1 MKKTGILC
9 GVLIVGAFIVL
20 AASVALAETVTP
32 TVEGNIVEVSTTTQ
46 ADEAVISEDGAH
58 SEEGGH
64 GAIGPTFLLLAVLL
78 IAAKLGGAIER
89 LGQPGVLGEI
99 GAGIVLSA
107 MAFLGANFL
116 FEARDSQ
123 ILAFIAEL
131 GAVILLFQ
139 IGLESNISKMA
150 KVGVPAFIVASI
162 GATIPFVLGA
172 WVLGPFFFPEATLAA
187 HLFVGAAL
195 VATSVGITAY
205 VFQAMGM
212 SRTRPAQIVL
222 GAAVID
228 DVIGLL
234 VLAVVSAIATGGSVT
249 PEMVGILT
257 LKAFGF
263 LIGAILLGD
272 ILAKTL
278 SRLFSAIQTG
288 VGMKLALALSFA
300 LGYAYLATLVGL
312 APIVGAFAAGLVLD
326 AVHFKSFQL
335 PAIAHDLK
343 RLRGFDKE
351 EKGKIDALIEK
362 HEHGHIEDLIGNL
375 GLVLVPI
382 FFVYTGLQID
392 FASLLNPE
400 LYLVALVITVVAI
413 LGKVVA
419 GIAAKGGLNERLL
432 VGVSMVPRGE
442 VGLIFASTGMALGAI
457 TSEMFSVIILVII
470 GTTFI
475 APPLIK
481 VFLARYEAEIKKA

>member
-9 GVLIVGAFIVL
+9 GVLIVSAFVVL
-20 AASVALAETVTP
+20 AASVALAADTAPVQGAEDAVGATAIEESHGQ
-32 TVEGNIVEVSTTTQ
+32 EG
-46 ADEAVISEDGAH
+46 EA
-58 SEEGGH
+58 GGH
-64 GAIGPTFLLLAVLL
+64 GDIAITFVLLAVLL

-99 GAGIVLSA
+99 GAGIALSGL
-107 MAFLGANFL
+107 AFLGADIL
-116 FEARDSQ
+116 LDARHSE

-139 IGLESNISKMA
+139 IGLESNIGKMA
-150 KVGVPAFIVASI
+150 KVGVNALLVAVI
-162 GATIPFVLGA
+162 GATIPFAVGA
-172 WVLGPFFFPEATLAA
+172 WVLGPLFFPEAALAS
-187 HLFVGAAL
+187 HLFLGAAL

-212 SRTRPAQIVL
+212 SKTRPAQVVL

-228 DVIGLL
+228 DVLGLL
-234 VLAVVSAIATGGSVT
+234 VLAIVSAIASGGTVT
-249 PEMVGILT
+249 PEMVGILS

-263 LIGAILLGD
+263 LGLAVLLGGL
-272 ILAKTL
+272 LARTL
-278 SRLFSAIQTG
+278 SRGFSAINTG
-288 VGMKLALALSFA
+288 VGMKLALALGFA
-300 LGYAYLATLVGL
+300 LSYAYAATLVGL

-326 AVHFKSFQL
+326 AVHFNSFQL

-351 EKGKIDALIEK
+351 EKEKIDALIEK
-362 HEHGHIEDLIGNL
+362 HEHGHVEDLVQNIGL
-375 GLVLVPI
+375 LLVPV

-392 FASLLNPE
+392 FASLLNPQ
-400 LYLVALVITVVAI
+400 LYLVAGVITVIAV
-413 LGKVVA
+413 LGKMAA
-419 GIAAKGGLNERLL
+419 GLGARGGLMERLL

-457 TSEMFSVIILVII
+457 SSDMFSVIILVII
-470 GTTFI
+470 GTTFV

-481 VFLARYEAEIKKA
+481 VFLGRYEAAQKAA